1 MQVLKFGGTSV
12 ADSINIE
19 KVISIIKN
27 AVGHDKTIVVASAI
41 SGCTDNL
48 ALIGNTAAAHDK
60 KYVELIDK
68 LEERHLKLIDD
79 LISNEY
85 KDETFVTCR
94 NIIKN
99 LRDIANGVYLV
110 RELSNHTIDLI
121 MSFGEILSTRI
132 ISAKLNSIN
141 ISHKWVDSGTVIR
154 TERHQSQN
162 IVDVKTTNANIKK
175 MLSKN
180 NCKLYLLPGFIA
192 GDAQGRATTLGRGG
206 SDYTASLLAAGS
218 SARIL
223 EIWTDVTGMMTAD
236 PRIVSNAKTIYNISY
251 KEALELS
258 HFGAKV
264 VYPPTIQPVV
274 SKGIPIYV
282 KNTFAPEERGT
293 LIESNPPDTQ
303 GKIRGISSSNRIAL
317 LSMEGNGM
325 VGIPGYSSRLF
336 DTLAK
341 NEINII
347 LITQASS
354 VHTMCVAIDESS
366 ADKAK
371 IAVDETFAYEISLGK
386 VEPLKVEKGFSI
398 ISLVGNDMK
407 NQSGA
412 CGRMFDALGRRG
424 INIRAIAQGSSEKN
438 VSAVVAT
445 TDVNDAICTIHYE
458 FFGES
463 KKTINLFVAGYGS
476 VGKQLIE
483 MIKRQKQYIETQKG
497 KQIVVAGLSNSK
509 KYVINKAGINIMNVD
524 AELDNGE
531 DNSSGDDYF
540 DKIFSCSLH
549 NTVFVDCTASKYI
562 SAKYSELFLNGI
574 SVVTCNKI
582 ACSSNFSNYKML
594 VESAKKEKVSFKYET
609 AVGAA
614 LPIISV
620 INQIINSGDKIHACE
635 AVLSGSLNFIFSGY
649 DGKKPFAQ
657 TVREAQNAGYT
668 EPDPRIDLSGTD
680 VLRKTTILARETG
693 LNMEQNDI
701 EKQSF
706 LSDEYFKG
714 DVENFYSIIQK
725 NEPYFK
731 KLYDDAKAENKKLR
745 FMASIINGKARIGL
759 EKIDRTHPFY
769 NLDGT
774 DNAVLLYS
782 DFYRSPL
789 RIHGAGAGT
798 KQTASGILN
807 DILLSF

>member
-12 ADSINIE
+12 ANSVNIE
-19 KVISIIKN
+19 KVISIVKN
-27 AVGHDKTIVVASAI
+27 AIEHDKTIVVSSAI

-48 ALIGNTAAAHDK
+48 ALTGNTAAAHDK
-60 KYVELIDK
+60 KYIELINKIED
-68 LEERHLKLIDD
+68 RHLKLIDE
-79 LISNEY
+79 LISSEY
-85 KDETFVTCR
+85 KDETFAVCKE
-94 NIIKN
+94 IIKS
-99 LRDIANGVYLV
+99 LREIANGVYLI
-110 RELSNHTIDLI
+110 REISNHTIDLI
-121 MSFGEILSTRI
+121 MSFGEILSTKI

-141 ISHKWVDSGTVIR
+141 ISHKWIDSRTIIR

-162 IVDVKTTNANIKK
+162 IVDAKTTNANIKK

-192 GDAQGRATTLGRGG
+192 SDAQGRTTTLGRGG
-206 SDYTASLLAAGS
+206 SDYTASLLAIGS
-218 SARIL
+218 SARVL

-236 PRIVSNAKTIYNISY
+236 PRVVPEARTIDNISY

-282 KNTFAPEERGT
+282 KNTFEPEAKGT
-293 LIESNPPDTQ
+293 LIENNPPETQ

-354 VHTMCVAIDESS
+354 VHTMCVAIDELS

-412 CGRMFDALGRRG
+412 SGRMFDALGRRG

-438 VSAVVAT
+438 VSTVVAT
-445 TDVNDAICTIHYE
+445 SDVNDAIRAIHLE

-463 KKTINLFVAGYGS
+463 KKIINLFIAGYGS
-476 VGKQLIE
+476 VAKQLIE
-483 MIKRQKQYIETQKG
+483 MIKQQKQYIERQKG

-509 KYVINKAGINIMNVD
+509 KYIINKTGINLENIDN
-524 AELDNGE
+524 ELNKGE
-531 DNSSGDDYF
+531 DNTSDDDYP

-549 NTVFVDCTASKYI
+549 NTVFVDCTASKYVA
-562 SAKYSELFLNGI
+562 AKYSDMFLNGI

-582 ACSSNFSNYKML
+582 ACSSDFSNYEML

-609 AVGAA
+609 TAGAA

-620 INQIINSGDKIHACE
+620 INQIVNSGDKIHACE
-635 AVLSGSLNFIFSGY
+635 AVLSGSLNFIFSNY
-649 DGKKPFAQ
+649 DGKKTFAQ
-657 TVREAQNAGYT
+657 IIREAQNLGYT
-668 EPDPRIDLSGTD
+668 EPDPRLDLSGTD
-680 VLRKTTILARETG
+680 VFRKITIIAREAG
-693 LNMEQNDI
+693 LTLEQSNI
-701 EKQSF
+701 EKNLF
-706 LSDEYFKG
+706 LSDEYFNG
-714 DVENFYSIIQK
+714 DVENFYSMLQK

-731 KLYDDAKAENKKLR
+731 KLYSEAKNENKKLR
-745 FMASIINGKARIGL
+745 FMASIKNGKAKTGL
-759 EKIDRTHPFY
+759 EKIDTNHPFY
-769 NLDGT
+769 NLNGT
-774 DNAVLLYS
+774 DNAILLYT
-782 DFYRSPL
+782 DFYKSPL
-789 RIHGAGAGT
+789 RIQGAGAGA

-807 DILLSF
+807 DILLL